1 MKREA
6 EIGVTWPQAKDCWH
20 PPEARRAR
28 KGCSLKSTAE
38 TSSAEDTLM
47 LDV

>member
-1 MKREA
+1 MKTEA
-6 EIGVTWPQAKDCWH
+6 EIGVTWPQAKDRWH

-28 KGCSLKSTAE
+28 KGCSLEPTAE
-38 TSSAEDTLM
+38 GSSAEDTLM